1 MFRALKTYIF
11 IYGDTVSFIMNF
23 LTIDICR
30 EGKVVVN
37 GATSLYADQVSLA
50 LPAGPAAHLLTGRW
64 ILLPNPLCCLYS
76 KLKISIYGTDPLR
89 ILF

>member
-1 MFRALKTYIF
+1 
-11 IYGDTVSFIMNF
+11 MNF

-64 ILLPNPLCCLYS
+64 ILLPNPLYS